1 MMSVEPS
8 IGITSQQLSTV
19 LWSANA
25 GADDLSI
32 AAQPASRQLKAE
44 LAYGFKSGDGQFIPY
59 MDLRCRWRQQL
70 WGWRALRPGQWT
82 GSGPEGHPGQD
93 TGSSENTI
101 LLKLQTAL

>member
-32 AAQPASRQLKAE
+32 AAQPASRRLKAE
-44 LAYGFKSGDGQFIPY
+44 LAYGFKSGDRPLTPY
-59 MDLRCRWRQQL
+59 MGLACATAWAV
-70 WGWRALRPGQWT
+70 GWIRT
-82 GSGPEGHPGQD
+82 
-93 TGSSENTI
+93 
-101 LLKLQTAL
+101 